1 MEKLG
6 KSRQDIK
13 REIKNIYERSKKS
26 LRSPQDN
33 ERDRKIGE
41 KVSQKTVSKYMR
53 ESNMG
58 KEI

>member
-33 ERDRKIGE
+33 ERARKNSRKSEPEDGKQINEFE
-41 KVSQKTVSKYMR
+41 KKY
-53 ESNMG
+53 SA
-58 KEI
+58 

>member
-33 ERDRKIGE
+33 ERARKIGE

>member
-33 ERDRKIGE
+33 ERARKIGE
-41 KVSQKTVSKYMR
+41 KVSQKTVSK
-53 ESNMG
+53 
-58 KEI
+58 